1 LRLIY
6 LISLDLPEMP
16 KQDLTRQ
23 ELGPNG
29 SQGNGQEDEG
39 SEWFMGLL
47 SRIMNR

>member
-23 ELGPNG
+23 ELGQMEVREMGRRMKDPNG
-29 SQGNGQEDEG
+29 SWDY
-39 SEWFMGLL
+39 
-47 SRIMNR
+47 